1 MARTTIPAE
10 LVAIN
15 AIQGTLIADNAIT
28 AVHIATNAVS
38 GTLVAD
44 NAITSTHIAQNNVTA
59 TQIAQ
64 NTITVTQIADSA
76 VETAKI
82 NNDAVTQAKIADDAV
97 GPDQLAANAVVSASI
112 ANGTIVEADMAD
124 NAVTLAKMASL
135 ARGSIIYGDSAGDPA
150 ALSIGSNGT
159 VLKSDGTDVSWGT
172 VSGGSVAGISS
183 SADATAI
190 TIDSSE
196 RVLIGASGGISYA
209 HGDADDVVIYQS
221 DGNVGMTIASATDHS
236 GNIWFSDGT
245 SGADQYRGWMLYNHG
260 ENRLS
265 FGSNGSERM
274 RIHST
279 GHVSIGG
286 TTNASGDGLSKLTVG
301 SGSGDSGI
309 SIYSGTSSVGRF
321 MFADGTSGSA
331 QYNGFIDFTHS
342 DSSLGMGVN
351 GGRMLTILSS
361 GNVGIGTNSPAS
373 NLHVETNTHANIRIQ
388 AGASSSASLR
398 LRNDAHDWDVNCQT
412 NDNFAIYSHTS
423 SAERLVITT
432 GGNVLIRTAS
442 TIYDGGQ
449 LQLTSPNDMYSMYVS
464 NTGFASHGTML
475 AVERAGTSSYSFA
488 QYYSGRRPDNG
499 GGDREFNFKGDG
511 NAYADA
517 SWNASGADYAEYFE
531 WADGNTDNNDRVGHS
546 VSLVN
551 NKIKIAESGETVIGI
566 ISGNPSVVG
575 DTASE
580 KWTNKYLKD
589 DYERYIWEEY
599 TEEDGKTVDDKGNK
613 LTRRKL
619 NPDYNSETA
628 YINRE
633 NRKEWDAVGLMG
645 KLRMKKG
652 QQTGTNWIKMRDIS
666 ASVEE
671 WLVR

>member
-64 NTITVTQIADSA
+64 NTITVTQLADSA

-172 VSGGSVAGISS
+172 ISTGAALDDITTGDAASTLATSSGDITLDTPGDIILDADGGQVIFKDGGSSIGEIQQVANDLTIYSTASSHNGLRFHADGILPTDNTGAIVNNDANLGDASYRFKDLYLSNDIYINDDGVIKLGNTNGDFEIYHIGGSVNVVRGTGAMVLQSDDYISLG
-183 SADATAI
+183 TH
-190 TIDSSE
+190 
-196 RVLIGASGGISYA
+196 SGGELMLKATKNGAVDLYY
-209 HGDADDVVIYQS
+209 DNVVKLS
-221 DGNVGMTIASATDHS
+221 TTSAGATLQ
-236 GNIWFSDGT
+236 GT
-245 SGADQYRGWMLYNHG
+245 CL
-260 ENRLS
+260 
-265 FGSNGSERM
+265 
-274 RIHST
+274 I
-279 GHVSIGG
+279 
-286 TTNASGDGLSKLTVG
+286 DGLSNYTGLTVKG
-301 SGSGDSGI
+301 SGASRPMIQWSNANQGALGA
-309 SIYSGTSSVGRF
+309 IYGTEGNALVLC
-321 MFADGTSGSA
+321 SGSSNTNA
-331 QYNGFIDFTHS
+331 ITLNSSQY
-342 DSSLGMGVN
+342 
-351 GGRMLTILSS
+351 
-361 GNVGIGTNSPAS
+361 
-373 NLHVETNTHANIRIQ
+373 
-388 AGASSSASLR
+388 
-398 LRNDAHDWDVNCQT
+398 
-412 NDNFAIYSHTS
+412 
-423 SAERLVITT
+423 
-432 GGNVLIRTAS
+432 VLIRTTSAV
-442 TIYDGGQ
+442 YDGGQ
-449 LQLTSPNDMYSMYVS
+449 LQLTSANDMYSMYVS
-464 NTGFASHGTML
+464 NTGFASHGTMI
-475 AVERAGTSSYSFA
+475 AVERGGTSSYSFA